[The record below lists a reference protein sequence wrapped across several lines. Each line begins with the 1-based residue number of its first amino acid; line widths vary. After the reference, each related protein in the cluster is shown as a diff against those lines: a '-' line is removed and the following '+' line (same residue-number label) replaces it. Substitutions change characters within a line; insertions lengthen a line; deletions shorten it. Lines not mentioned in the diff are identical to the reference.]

1 MAAPRQPAA
10 DAPYEEWRSYVKY
23 LTGFTGPKLTGAT
36 RAMMA
41 QAKGGQG
48 NSGNSQGTPPTTDPR
63 PGYKWVW
70 QNGAWEEVKIPKNE
84 TPTQVLPPGYEWVWN
99 EQTQTWGFRTVG
111 SAPPAPGGDADTQSA
126 KQYLTDLLTQYG
138 LAELIPAVDDLI
150 KQWGTQFGI
159 IQSRLRSTDAYK
171 RRFKGNEDR
180 IKNGYTALTE
190 AEYLSAEDGIKRM
203 MRRYELAG
211 DFYTQDRLAGLIAG
225 DVSAE
230 EVGFRISQAKKVID
244 SADPNIKSALMN
256 LYGAQMGDMLGYVL
270 DPTVGEEVLQRRV
283 NAGFAAGVAQG
294 VGIYMDS
301 ALSEK
306 VGDLT
311 MGDERTL
318 RSQFSQIGEL
328 ADSTE
333 RLAYI
338 DNEKITDSDVVRSQ
352 YGLDEAMD
360 KKVRLLQ
367 SRERARFGGASS
379 TGRSTLS
386 GPGV

>member
-41 QAKGGQG
+41 QAGVGQG
-48 NSGNSQGTPPTTDPR
+48 SGDGERQPPKAQPR
-63 PGYKWVW
+63 PGYKWEW
-70 QNGAWEEVKIPKNE
+70 NGTAWNEVKIPKNE

-111 SAPPAPGGDADTQSA
+111 SAPPAPGDDADTQSA
-126 KQYLTDLLTQYG
+126 KQYLKDLLTQYG
-138 LAELIPAVDDLI
+138 LAELIPAVDELI
-150 KQWGTQFGI
+150 QRWGTQFNLILAG
-159 IQSRLRSTDAYK
+159 LRGTDAYK
-171 RRFKGNEDR
+171 LRFKGNEDR
-180 IKNGYTALTE
+180 IKNGYSALTE

-256 LYGAQMGDMLGYVL
+256 LYGARMGDMLGYVL
-270 DPTVGEEVLQRRV
+270 DPTVGEEVMQRRV

-352 YGLDEAMD
+352 YGLDESMD

-367 SRERARFGGASS
+367 SRERARFSGASS

>member
-1 MAAPRQPAA
+1 MAAPRQPDAT
-10 DAPYEEWRSYVKY
+10 APYEEWRAYVKA
-23 LTGFTGPKLTGAT
+23 LTGFTGTKLTGAT

-41 QAKGGQG
+41 QAGVGQG
-48 NSGNSQGTPPTTDPR
+48 SGDGERQPPKAQPR
-63 PGYKWVW
+63 PGYKWEW
-70 QNGAWEEVKIPKNE
+70 NGTAWNEVKIPKTE
-84 TPTQVLPPGYEWVWN
+84 TPTQALPPGYEWVWN
-99 EQTQTWGFRTVG
+99 EQTQTWGFRQT
-111 SAPPAPGGDADTQSA
+111 PPPGESVETQSA
-126 KQYLTDLLTQYG
+126 KAFLANLLTQYG
-138 LAELIPAVDDLI
+138 LSELIPVIDELI
-150 KQWGTQFGI
+150 QKWGTQDNLILAG
-159 IQSRLRSTDAYK
+159 LRGTDAYK
-171 RRFKGNEDR
+171 LRFKGNEQR
-180 IKNGYTALTE
+180 IQNGYSALTE
-190 AEYLSAEDGIKRM
+190 AEYLSTEDGIKRM

-211 DFYTQDRLAGLIAG
+211 DFYTHDRLAGLIAG
-225 DVSAE
+225 DVSAD

-256 LYGAQMGDMLGYVL
+256 MYGASMGDMLGYVL
-270 DPTVGEEVLQRRV
+270 DPTVGEEVVQRRV

-352 YGLDEAMD
+352 YGLDETMD

-367 SRERARFGGASS
+367 SRERARFSGASS

-386 GPGV
+386 SPGV